1 MAGSDIDEMVRLQS
15 SEKGED
21 DQLRPDEED
30 GILFGLELQGGEE
43 EIPSGVEIFCDP
55 KQELMISVFWG
66 NVMIFFFPG
75 VFFF

>member
-43 EIPSGVEIFCDP
+43 EILSGVEIFCDP
-55 KQELMISVFWG
+55 KQELMISVF
-66 NVMIFFFPG
+66 
-75 VFFF
+75 

>member
-1 MAGSDIDEMVRLQS
+1 MAGSDTDKMVRLQS

-43 EIPSGVEIFCDP
+43 DVPSGMEIILWAKAGINDTCF
-55 KQELMISVFWG
+55 LR
-66 NVMIFFFPG
+66 
-75 VFFF
+75 